1 MSDIM
6 KSIPFGQLTEW
17 ILNEYKKTGQVFG
30 IQKAYVADQS
40 KTIEIFGRKLE
51 NPVGPAAGP
60 HTQLAQNLVAA
71 YVAGARFFE
80 LKTVQKM
87 DGQELSACIPKPCIV
102 AEDEAYNCEWSTEL
116 YVPQAMEEYIK
127 GWILIHVIAKEFGIG
142 SPDGFQFNM
151 SCGYNLEGI
160 KDKKID
166 DFIEGLKDAGDTAI
180 FKECKQWLLEHI
192 SLFEHVTKED
202 VEAIPAKVC
211 NSITLSTMH
220 GCPPQ
225 EIENIVRYLLK
236 EKHINTY
243 VKCNPTL
250 LGYEFVRKAM
260 DDLGY
265 DYMAFTDFH
274 FKDDLQYEDA
284 VPMLK
289 RLLETAAQEGLSFGV
304 KLTNTFPVDIKR
316 QELPGEEMY
325 MSGKAL
331 FPLSISVAS
340 RLAESFDGKLPMS
353 FSGGADQ
360 KNIDQIVDCGIWPV
374 TVATVLL
381 KPGGYK
387 WMTKIAEKA
396 DSCEIGKCGEV
407 QVETLKKLAEDS
419 LTDAHY
425 QKTVKKAA
433 AKQTEEKSPLLDC
446 LKKKDAPKVKEFTR
460 HKRVCG
466 NCADVCPNRANV
478 LIEVPEMEL
487 LQILHID
494 YMCNECGNCRS
505 FCQYAGAPY
514 KDKFTLFATEED
526 MEDST
531 NNGFTVLDAETKEVL
546 VRIGDRQEK
555 VKADQP
561 SEILSEN
568 LGKLICTVINDYTY
582 LFM

>member
-6 KSIPFGQLTEW
+6 KSIPFGQLAEW
-17 ILNEYKKTGQVFG
+17 ILEEHRKSGQVFG
-30 IQKAYVADQS
+30 IQKAYVADQE
-40 KTIEIFGRKLE
+40 KTVEIFGRKLE

-71 YVAGARFFE
+71 YFAGARFFE

-87 DGQELSACIPKPCIV
+87 DGPDLSACIPKPCIV

-127 GWILIHVIAKEFGIG
+127 GWMLIHVIAKEFGLG
-142 SPDGFQFNM
+142 GPDGFQFNM

-166 DFIEGLKDAGDTAI
+166 DFIEGLKDARDTEV
-180 FKECKQWLLEHI
+180 FKECRNWLLEHVD
-192 SLFEHVTKED
+192 LFEHVTRED
-202 VEAIPAKVC
+202 IEAIPAEVC

-225 EIENIVRYLLK
+225 EIENIVMYLLT

-250 LGYEFVRKAM
+250 LGYEFVREAM
-260 DDLGY
+260 DNLGY

-274 FKDDLQYEDA
+274 FKDDLQFEDA

-289 RLLETAAQEGLSFGV
+289 RLMDAAAQEGLSFGV
-304 KLTNTFPVDIKR
+304 KLTNTFPVDTKR
-316 QELPGEEMY
+316 GELPGEEMY

-331 FPLSISVAS
+331 FPLSITVAA
-340 RLAESFDGKLPMS
+340 RLAEAFDGKLPMS

-360 KNIDQIVDCGIWPV
+360 KNIDQIIDCGIWPV

-387 WMTKIAEKA
+387 WMTRIAEKA
-396 DSCEIGKCGEV
+396 GECQPGKSGEV
-407 QVETLKKLAEDS
+407 SVEKVKKLAEEALKDP
-419 LTDAHY
+419 HY
-425 QKTVKKAA
+425 QSTPKKAGKKMEGNA
-433 AKQTEEKSPLLDC
+433 PLLDC
-446 LKKKDAPKVKEFTR
+446 LKKKDASENKEFTA

-478 LIEVPEMEL
+478 LIEVPELEL
-487 LQILHID
+487 LQILHVD

-514 KDKFTLFATEED
+514 KDKFTLFASEED
-526 MEDST
+526 MKNST
-531 NNGFTVLDAETKEVL
+531 NHGFTVLDKNTKEVSI
-546 VRIGDRQEK
+546 RIDDKEET

-561 SEILSEN
+561 SGILTEDLSR
-568 LGKLICTVINDYTY
+568 LICTVINDYEY
-582 LFM
+582 LLM